1 MYVKHKYKK
10 RKSNRRLDKSRIT
23 LRKGETQRKD
33 GIYDYRWTSPDG
45 KRHSIYASTLE
56 ELRAKEE
63 QIAVDNHDGMRTET
77 RMITV
82 NEMFDLWCD
91 LKRGIKD
98 NHSGTG
104 IVYTIFER
112 QSAV

>member
-10 RKSNRRLDKSRIT
+10 GKSNRRLDKSRIT

-63 QIAVDNHDGMRTET
+63 QNFVQKLM
-77 RMITV
+77 
-82 NEMFDLWCD
+82 
-91 LKRGIKD
+91 LKKCYFIL
-98 NHSGTG
+98 
-104 IVYTIFER
+104 
-112 QSAV
+112 

>member
-1 MYVKHKYKK
+1 MSNTSTKK
-10 RKSNRRLDKSRIT
+10 GKSNRRLDKSRIT

-63 QIAVDNHDGMRTET
+63 QIAVDNHDGIRTET